1 MNILLVEDEPAVATM
16 LNKGL
21 TEEGYS
27 VTIAPDG
34 KIGLQMATDHP
45 FNIII
50 LDVMLPGLN
59 GIELCKQLRLQKNHT
74 PVLMLTALGTTENV
88 VTGLD
93 AGADDYIAKPFKFR
107 ELSARLRSLS
117 RRGGQPAEA
126 VEVLRLGDLE
136 MNLSA
141 KTVQRG
147 GQDITLTSTEYRLLE
162 YLLRNKGRVVSRL
175 DMLENVWGIDFNMGT
190 NVVDVYVNYL
200 RKKIDKPGPVKL
212 IQTVIGMGYVMK
224 EPSA

>member
-1 MNILLVEDEPAVATM
+1 MHILLVEDEPAVATM

-21 TEEGYS
+21 TEEGHT
-27 VTIAPDG
+27 VAIAPDG

-45 FNIII
+45 FSIII
-50 LDVMLPGLN
+50 LDVMLPGIN
-59 GIELCKQLRLQKNHT
+59 GIELCKLLRRQKNHT

-93 AGADDYIAKPFKFR
+93 AGADDYITKPFKFR

-117 RRGGQPAEA
+117 RRGQPAEP
-126 VEVLRLGDLE
+126 VETLKLADLE
-136 MNLSA
+136 MNLTA
-141 KTVQRG
+141 KTVQRA

-162 YLLRNKGRVVSRL
+162 YLLKNKGRVVSRL

-200 RKKIDKPGPVKL
+200 RKKIDKQGPVKL

-224 EPSA
+224 EPAI

>member
-1 MNILLVEDEPAVATM
+1 MHILLVEDEPAVATM

-21 TEEGYS
+21 TEEGHT
-27 VTIAPDG
+27 VAIAPDG
-34 KIGLQMATDHP
+34 KIGLEMASVNS
-45 FNIII
+45 FSIII
-50 LDVMLPGLN
+50 LDVMLPGMN
-59 GIELCKQLRLQKNHT
+59 GIELCKQLRRQKVHT
-74 PVLMLTALGTTENV
+74 PIIMLTALGTTENV

-93 AGADDYIAKPFKFR
+93 AGADDYITKPFKFR

-117 RRGGQPAEA
+117 RRGQPAET
-126 VEVLRLGDLE
+126 EELLRLADLE
-136 MNLSA
+136 MNLTA
-141 KTVQRG
+141 KTVTRA

-224 EPSA
+224 EPAQ